1 MESETLNTLGIQ
13 NLGGKSIKRTNLSGG
28 KIMKN
33 FHIHTDVWHFQQE
46 FRPYQLRNLFTISTT
61 KGKEHAFIPGVS
73 IIAESLA
80 HKKPLW
86 SNLITCLDYLKEQF
100 YDLLRKGQF
109 TTKWS
114 KENRNIS
121 TNRVFQ
127 TTNKQTCSSK
137 FCQCPPITWIVYRFS
152 KSKFWHNLFC
162 G

>member
-1 MESETLNTLGIQ
+1 MEIFSLINAPLLENVNAPGAFIRRNTV
-13 NLGGKSIKRTNLSGG
+13 
-28 KIMKN
+28 
-33 FHIHTDVWHFQQE
+33 HTDVWHFQQE
-46 FRPYQLRNLFTISTT
+46 FRSYQLWNLLTISTT
-61 KGKEHAFIPGVS
+61 KGKEHSFIPGVS
-73 IIAESLA
+73 IIAESLV
-80 HKKPLW
+80 HKEPLR

-100 YDLLRKGQF
+100 YDLLRKGIF

-137 FCQCPPITWIVYRFS
+137 FWQCPPITWIVYRFS
-152 KSKFWHNLFC
+152 KSKIWHNLFC